1 MIYKCCDS
9 ARRAVLLAQS
19 VYNGIDYL
27 EVADGPAGPQT
38 ALYVYF
44 LRPLTPGQLQVGNIL
59 ICGGERITNIQV
71 SGVIDGSSLSPPPV
85 STECQAGSPPDG
97 SNLLIVTVTQAGD
110 FSPYQLR
117 LVDST
122 SAPSG
127 SMQPPPYFD
136 PIYSELTFSFKAGC
150 PSWFDCEPA
159 TSCPAPVPATPN
171 FSYLAKD
178 YASFRSLMLDRM
190 STIIPAWTERNP
202 ADLGIVLVELLAYV
216 GDYLSYQQDA
226 VATEAY
232 LATARRRT
240 SVRRHVKLVDYPML
254 DGRNAR
260 AWIHFEVSADFTL
273 NQTTFNG
280 LPQQILTQGSFPGPF
295 ISVPSD
301 TYNQALTENP
311 QVFELM
317 EQGDFFVAHNQM
329 QLYAWGDRQC
339 CLPAGATSA
348 WLNGA
353 YPNLQPGMVLIFQEA
368 TGPQTGAPEDADPT
382 HRCAVRLTAVTV
394 SEDPIGNLFA
404 EPPST
409 TPLPVTQ
416 IQWSALDALPFALC
430 LASQTGSTT
439 PAYYDNVSIV
449 LGNNVLADCGRTL
462 QYETLPMVP
471 ALNPALALPAPAGC
485 GDCAPTATAVS
496 APIRYNPQLASG
508 PLVFADAYSATSSG
522 LPAPASAAIA
532 NRLGTG
538 LLPAISLHTDSSPDT
553 WLPRLDLLESHA
565 DSKNF
570 VAETEDD
577 GTTSLRFGDGTF
589 GIQVIPGD
597 IYSAQYRIGGGTAG
611 NVGMNS
617 LCRIASDD
625 AVLKGNV
632 ITSVTNP
639 IAATGGLDA
648 ETLDHVRA
656 NAPYAFNIQN
666 RAVTLADYGTM
677 AQRVD
682 PALQQAVGTFRWTGS
697 WYTVS
702 VSVDPDGGG
711 AVDAATATSIVD
723 GLENYRMM
731 GHDVEVNAPVYV
743 SLALTLDVCPQPG
756 YLAADVQQAVLQLLG
771 PGTLPGGS
779 PALFNP
785 DNLTFGQP
793 VYLSPI
799 VAAVQQTAGVA
810 SVTVITFE
818 RQGQDSTSGIATGF
832 IPLQP
837 FEIAR
842 LDNDPNYPEHG
853 VLTVNVY
860 GGN

>member
-1 MIYKCCDS
+1 M
-9 ARRAVLLAQS
+9 
-19 VYNGIDYL
+19 
-27 EVADGPAGPQT
+27 
-38 ALYVYF
+38 
-44 LRPLTPGQLQVGNIL
+44 
-59 ICGGERITNIQV
+59 
-71 SGVIDGSSLSPPPV
+71 
-85 STECQAGSPPDG
+85 
-97 SNLLIVTVTQAGD
+97 
-110 FSPYQLR
+110 
-117 LVDST
+117 
-122 SAPSG
+122 
-127 SMQPPPYFD
+127 
-136 PIYSELTFSFKAGC
+136 
-150 PSWFDCEPA
+150 
-159 TSCPAPVPATPN
+159 
-171 FSYLAKD
+171 
-178 YASFRSLMLDRM
+178 
-190 STIIPAWTERNP
+190 
-202 ADLGIVLVELLAYV
+202 
-216 GDYLSYQQDA
+216 
-226 VATEAY
+226 
-232 LATARRRT
+232 
-240 SVRRHVKLVDYPML
+240 
-254 DGRNAR
+254 
-260 AWIHFEVSADFTL
+260 
-273 NQTTFNG
+273 
-280 LPQQILTQGSFPGPF
+280 
-295 ISVPSD
+295 
-301 TYNQALTENP
+301 
-311 QVFELM
+311 
-317 EQGDFFVAHNQM
+317 
-329 QLYAWGDRQC
+329 
-339 CLPAGATSA
+339 
-348 WLNGA
+348 
-353 YPNLQPGMVLIFQEA
+353 
-368 TGPQTGAPEDADPT
+368 
-382 HRCAVRLTAVTV
+382 
-394 SEDPIGNLFA
+394 
-404 EPPST
+404 
-409 TPLPVTQ
+409 
-416 IQWSALDALPFALC
+416 
-430 LASQTGSTT
+430 
-439 PAYYDNVSIV
+439 
-449 LGNNVLADCGRTL
+449 
-462 QYETLPMVP
+462 
-471 ALNPALALPAPAGC
+471 
-485 GDCAPTATAVS
+485 
-496 APIRYNPQLASG
+496 
-508 PLVFADAYSATSSG
+508 
-522 LPAPASAAIA
+522 
-532 NRLGTG
+532 
-538 LLPAISLHTDSSPDT
+538 
-553 WLPRLDLLESHA
+553 PRLDLLESHA

-577 GTTSLRFGDGTF
+577 GTTSLRLGDGTL

-597 IYSAQYRIGGGTAG
+597 ICSAQYRIGGGTAG

-666 RAVTLADYGTM
+666 RAVTLAEPG
-677 AQRVD
+677 AGGQRVD

-842 LDNDPNYPEHG
+842 LDNDPDYPEHG

-860 GGN
+860 GATAMANGCTCATLTCCGCCEGITQETPQAIQNRPGLGAIAYRTRTYNTFYQTLLARIAQSRQPSLRQLRSREPDDFTIALLDAFSVMGDVLTFYTERIANEAYLDTRHRNAFRCLACESRRLSHVAGSRRRSLSCFQHRSRRRRLRRGHQHPAQRHACPGLHSGTARARLGAIGP